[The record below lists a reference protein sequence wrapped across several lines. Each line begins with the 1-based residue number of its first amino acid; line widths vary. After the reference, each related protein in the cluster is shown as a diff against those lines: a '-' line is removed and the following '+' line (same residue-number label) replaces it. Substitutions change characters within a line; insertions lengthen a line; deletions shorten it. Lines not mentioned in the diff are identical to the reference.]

1 MLTVALNAGSVT
13 FHLYWPNNTSIA
25 SVSMSTQALAFF
37 VIAYRQKKDLLC
49 NNYIASNRTFSTI
62 LNGV

>member
-1 MLTVALNAGSVT
+1 
-13 FHLYWPNNTSIA
+13 
-25 SVSMSTQALAFF
+25 MSTQALAFF

-62 LNGV
+62 LNGVRDFLPFKQGAEIIALDSRKMYK